1 MPEPPKT
8 HEEFAQAIQNHL
20 KAREGCAIIL
30 IVHTQLG
37 LEMQFNF
44 LDYALQ
50 EGILN
55 IARETVLAAY
65 RRQIE
70 ETLKNGVQQMMVSN
84 IQDAMDPNKKKVN

>member
-1 MPEPPKT
+1 MAELPKT
-8 HEEFAQAIQNHL
+8 HEEFLQAIQNHL
-20 KAREGCAIIL
+20 KGREGCPITL
-30 IVHTQLG
+30 IVHTAMG

-65 RRQIE
+65 RRQVE
-70 ETLKNGVQQMMVSN
+70 EAMKSGVHQIMVSN
-84 IQDAMDPNKKKVN
+84 IHDVIDPNKKKVN